1 MRTKALGASVFL
13 GVFLLPVLCFAQSL
27 SGPNQCEGGLGS
39 TAAYFHPGPNKCGS
53 GSSYVGPGDAAVV
66 AGLGNAT
73 DFGSCTYAYNRAYA
87 TGSNPACSLRRADGQ
102 TCTILIGK
110 NGLVDISVGTP
121 CTGTGPTGTTGDSTV
136 TQFCASTTCYIRTV
150 YNQRGSNNFVNT
162 NNDTTQPIF
171 AFGAISYNSQGP
183 NLPAIKCIAASNT
196 VVTATI
202 TSGSQPYTYSY
213 IANQV
218 AGSGALSIVTGGFAG
233 TTGSRLG
240 YVTSNDPWFRADPG
254 TAYAPT
260 NIYDNYLHAFQ
271 VSING
276 ASTVIG
282 IDGTN
287 TSSLNIGSGNDQTML
302 GICNEGSNDLPFGGY
317 IGEVGRWFSASTT
330 TQATALCANLQA
342 RYGVLANPLTPN
354 LNIICGT
361 PKLTIVAHGDSITE
375 GYGITIIP
383 ANAYPNVLAGNETAA
398 LRPATSVNFGDYSA
412 GFTYAGQSGYTL
424 DQSAPLW
431 VDPYVTTPG
440 ARLIIF
446 AGTNGLSAMGATGA
460 SVFNDFVTYF
470 NARLAA
476 GWAAGNII
484 VVEALPRNAA
494 APQETN
500 RLAYNALLSSNAASM
515 GYQEV
520 PVGTDTVMGQTGQYA
535 DTTYY
540 QDGVHP
546 TAVGQALLASDMF
559 GPTASCSACPGIH

>member
-1 MRTKALGASVFL
+1 
-13 GVFLLPVLCFAQSL
+13 
-27 SGPNQCEGGLGS
+27 
-39 TAAYFHPGPNKCGS
+39 
-53 GSSYVGPGDAAVV
+53 VV
-66 AGLGNAT
+66 AGLGNAR

-121 CTGTGPTGTTGDSTV
+121 CTGTGPTGTTGASTA
-136 TQFCASTTCYIRTV
+136 TQFCTGTTCYISTV
-150 YNQRGSNNFVNT
+150 FNQRGSNNFVNT

-171 AFGAISYNSQGP
+171 AFGAINYNSQGP
-183 NLPAIKCIAASNT
+183 NLPAIKCVAASNT

-202 TSGSQPYTYSY
+202 TAGSQPYTYSY

-218 AGSGALSIVTGGFAG
+218 AGAGALSIVTGGFAG

-342 RYGVLANPLTPN
+342 RYGVLGNANSTVAPQDG
-354 LNIICGT
+354 NIVCGT
-361 PKLTIVAHGDSITE
+361 PKLVLVAHGDSITY
-375 GYGITIIP
+375 GYNLVP
-383 ANAYPNVLAGNETAA
+383 HDALAYPNQLAADKTAT
-398 LRPATSVNFGDYSA
+398 LQPTTSVNLGDINA
-412 GFTYAGQSGYTL
+412 GFVSVGSSGFTL
-424 DQSAPLW
+424 TQNAPTV
-431 VDPYVTTPG
+431 VDPYVSTTG

-446 AGTNGLSAMGATGA
+446 AGTNDETSLAPA
-460 SVFNDFVTYF
+460 STIFSYFLTYL

-476 GWAAGNII
+476 GWLAKNII
-484 VVEALPRNAA
+484 VVEMLPRNFADPFEA
-494 APQETN
+494 N
-500 RLAYNALLSSNAASM
+500 REAYNALLSSNASTY

-520 PVGTDTVMGQTGQYA
+520 PLGTDTLMGQAGQWSN
-535 DTTYY
+535 TTYY

-559 GPTASCSACPGIH
+559 GATASCTACPGIH

>member
-1 MRTKALGASVFL
+1 
-13 GVFLLPVLCFAQSL
+13 
-27 SGPNQCEGGLGS
+27 
-39 TAAYFHPGPNKCGS
+39 
-53 GSSYVGPGDAAVV
+53 
-66 AGLGNAT
+66 
-73 DFGSCTYAYNRAYA
+73 
-87 TGSNPACSLRRADGQ
+87 
-102 TCTILIGK
+102 
-110 NGLVDISVGTP
+110 
-121 CTGTGPTGTTGDSTV
+121 
-136 TQFCASTTCYIRTV
+136 
-150 YNQRGSNNFVNT
+150 
-162 NNDTTQPIF
+162 
-171 AFGAISYNSQGP
+171 
-183 NLPAIKCIAASNT
+183 
-196 VVTATI
+196 
-202 TSGSQPYTYSY
+202 
-213 IANQV
+213 
-218 AGSGALSIVTGGFAG
+218 
-233 TTGSRLG
+233 
-240 YVTSNDPWFRADPG
+240 
-254 TAYAPT
+254 
-260 NIYDNYLHAFQ
+260 
-271 VSING
+271 
-276 ASTVIG
+276 
-282 IDGTN
+282 
-287 TSSLNIGSGNDQTML
+287 LNIGSGNDQTML